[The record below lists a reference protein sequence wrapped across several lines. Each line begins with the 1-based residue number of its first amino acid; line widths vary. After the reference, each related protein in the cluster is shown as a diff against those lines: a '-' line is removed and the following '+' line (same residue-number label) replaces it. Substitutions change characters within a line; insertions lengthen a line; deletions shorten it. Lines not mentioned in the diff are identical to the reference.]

1 MEGLTPIG
9 SIHPHHLPRVRA
21 ELPEAPGGPAS
32 LFPTRDGPRRLSDPC
47 SSVQLGASSC
57 YPGLMTLVLRRLEQ
71 ADVRQLRVSGSPPWT
86 YRLLPAQRF
95 GVARV
100 GLAAALRKDV
110 LERCAPRPGAHVLA
124 GASWT
129 GLQFFGAVS
138 GAGGGIQKSLRAS
151 ASRGVLTEYCL
162 RVVRTLVNHPSPLS
176 SCDEPGLPGK
186 WERWVVYRMVLTL
199 GDLAGGNTGC
209 DPTFLILGVSLCG
222 PWVPET
228 YPRKGGLSGLEM
240 EVASSQDPVLAL
252 WVLTVWA

>member
-110 LERCAPRPGAHVLA
+110 LERCAPGPGAHVLA

-138 GAGGGIQKSLRAS
+138 GAGGGIQKSLWAS

-186 WERWVVYRMVLTL
+186 WERWVVYRMV
-199 GDLAGGNTGC
+199 
-209 DPTFLILGVSLCG
+209 
-222 PWVPET
+222 
-228 YPRKGGLSGLEM
+228 
-240 EVASSQDPVLAL
+240 
-252 WVLTVWA
+252 

>member
-209 DPTFLILGVSLCG
+209 DPTFLIRSIPVRPLGS
-222 PWVPET
+222 
-228 YPRKGGLSGLEM
+228 
-240 EVASSQDPVLAL
+240 
-252 WVLTVWA
+252 